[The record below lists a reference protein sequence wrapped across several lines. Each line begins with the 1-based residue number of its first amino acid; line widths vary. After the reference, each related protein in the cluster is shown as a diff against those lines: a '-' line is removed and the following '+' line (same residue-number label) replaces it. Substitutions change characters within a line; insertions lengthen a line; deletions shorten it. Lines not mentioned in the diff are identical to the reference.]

1 MEVTRNLLIRL
12 RSHSVRWNLYLTL
25 LMWSGGNLLL
35 FFAMRHAAVL
45 IDQCL
50 TQSTSRKLLTVHG
63 NKHRDTDGKI
73 CRKSETLEHP
83 VLMRSLYQTT
93 LPQGLPDEVERL
105 LEL

>member
-1 MEVTRNLLIRL
+1 MEPIPDTANVVWGKT
-12 RSHSVRWNLYLTL
+12 YYYY
-25 LMWSGGNLLL
+25 
-35 FFAMRHAAVL
+35 FAMRHAAVL

-63 NKHRDTDGKI
+63 NKYRDTDGNI

-83 VLMRSLYQTT
+83 VLMRSLYQTIP
-93 LPQGLPDEVERL
+93 PQGLPDEVERL